1 MAKVKTHWVK
11 TTPFGD
17 YNETPDR
24 ALARTERNI
33 HIIREAKSLMLNGKH
48 AGSKPIKRIL
58 EGLARAHEAQAKDKE
73 EE

>member
-24 ALARTERNI
+24 ELARTERNI

-48 AGSKPIKRIL
+48 TGSKPINRIL
-58 EGLARAHEAQAKDKE
+58 ASLARAHEAQIKDKE
-73 EE
+73 Q

>member
-1 MAKVKTHWVK
+1 MVKIKDHWIK

-48 AGSKPIKRIL
+48 AGSKPINRIL
-58 EGLARAHEAQAKDKE
+58 ASLARAHEAQAKSKQ
-73 EE
+73 

>member
-1 MAKVKTHWVK
+1 MVKIKDHWIK

-48 AGSKPIKRIL
+48 TGSKPISRIL
-58 EGLARAHEAQAKDKE
+58 ASLARAHEAQAKSKQ
-73 EE
+73 